1 MQQAKKP
8 FRTRFQLLLRLTLN
22 AGKHPG
28 NQPARLAQ
36 LDDGNDCA
44 ILVQGDEGPAQVVQ
58 LGHRGTPSVICQRR
72 WCHLL
77 RRLPHTIS
85 LLEGDGFEPSV
96 PRQKDN
102 AFRDSSFPTCA
113 RATAAFE
120 NARRPVQ
127 QLLLPVVDPV
137 RMNAELTR
145 QLGDRPVPPTAATTT
160 PSL

>member
-1 MQQAKKP
+1 MTDFDYGLAGR
-8 FRTRFQLLLRLTLN
+8 RT
-22 AGKHPG
+22 AWPVAS
-28 NQPARLAQ
+28 PAEMFWP
-36 LDDGNDCA
+36 D
-44 ILVQGDEGPAQVVQ
+44 ILSPVSHLEGDREFAD
-58 LGHRGTPSVICQRR
+58 
-72 WCHLL
+72 
-77 RRLPHTIS
+77 S

-96 PRQKDN
+96 PVRRTTLFEPPLSQH
-102 AFRDSSFPTCA
+102 A